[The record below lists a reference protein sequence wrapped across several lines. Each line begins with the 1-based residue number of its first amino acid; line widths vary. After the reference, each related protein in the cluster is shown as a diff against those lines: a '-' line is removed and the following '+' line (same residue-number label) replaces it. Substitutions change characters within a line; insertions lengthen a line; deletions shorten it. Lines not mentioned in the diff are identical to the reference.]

1 MPVIA
6 EGTEGTAP
14 GGSGS
19 SGGSGGLSGAEAD
32 RTIGEERS
40 RVAAEAELAG
50 LDALDRPAAAG
61 AGGSQPGVRRA
72 WSAVWPKLA
81 ACGLGLT
88 AWQAV
93 VSAGWK
99 PRYVLPGPAAVA
111 RELVAMTTDGT
122 LPRAVANTLVRAGL
136 GFALALVL
144 GVAAGSLMAR
154 NRLLR
159 SAFGSLLTGMQ
170 TMPSIAWFPL
180 AILLF
185 QLSEK
190 AILFVLV
197 LGAAPAVA
205 NGLITGA
212 DQIPPLL
219 LRTGQVLG
227 ARGFAAYRHVIL
239 PASLP
244 AFVGGLKQGWAFA
257 WRSLMAGEL
266 IVVIA
271 EKPSIGSI
279 LQTRRSLADAEGLMA
294 TMVVILVIGIVV
306 DGAVFGRLERA
317 ILKRWGL
324 GRA

>member
-1 MPVIA
+1 MPAIA
-6 EGTEGTAP
+6 DDTAQPGAPRQPGTP
-14 GGSGS
+14 
-19 SGGSGGLSGAEAD
+19 
-32 RTIGEERS
+32 TIGEERA

-50 LDALDRPAAAG
+50 LDALDRPG
-61 AGGSQPGVRRA
+61 APGARPAPSGIGGA
-72 WSAVWPKLA
+72 WSVLWPKLA
-81 ACGLGLT
+81 ACGLALG

-93 VSAGWK
+93 VTAGWK
-99 PRYVLPGPAAVA
+99 PRYVLPGPAAVGRQVA
-111 RELVAMTTDGT
+111 AMTADGT
-122 LPRAVANTLVRAGL
+122 LPRAVATTLMRAGL

-144 GVAAGSLMAR
+144 GVAAGSLIAR
-154 NRLLR
+154 RRLLR
-159 SAFGSLLTGMQ
+159 SAFGSLLTGIQ

-205 NGLITGA
+205 NGLITGT

-227 ARGFAAYRHVIL
+227 ARGFAAWRHVIL

-266 IVVIA
+266 VVVIA

-294 TMVVILVIGIVV
+294 TMVVILVVGIVI

-317 ILKRWGL
+317 VLRRWGL
-324 GRA
+324 GRG

>member
-6 EGTEGTAP
+6 DGTGAAGTIGPAP
-14 GGSGS
+14 GV
-19 SGGSGGLSGAEAD
+19 AT
-32 RTIGEERS
+32 TIGEERR

-50 LDALDRPAAAG
+50 LDALDRLRSAGPAPG
-61 AGGSQPGVRRA
+61 RPGVGRA
-72 WSAVWPKLA
+72 WSALWPKLA
-81 ACGLGLT
+81 ACGLGLG

-99 PRYVLPGPAAVA
+99 PRYVLPGPAAVG
-111 RELVAMTTDGT
+111 RELVAMTADGT
-122 LPRAVANTLVRAGL
+122 LPRAVVNTLVRAGL

-144 GVAAGSLMAR
+144 GVAVGSLMAR
-154 NRLLR
+154 HRLLR
-159 SAFGSLLTGMQ
+159 SAFGSLLTGIQ

-279 LQTRRSLADAEGLMA
+279 LQTRRSLADAKGLMA
-294 TMVVILVIGIVV
+294 TMLVILVIGIVV
-306 DGAVFGRLERA
+306 DSAVFGRLERA

-324 GRA
+324 GRG

>member
-1 MPVIA
+1 MPVTA
-6 EGTEGTAP
+6 ERTSP
-14 GGSGS
+14 G
-19 SGGSGGLSGAEAD
+19 A
-32 RTIGEERS
+32 TIGEERN
-40 RVAAEAELAG
+40 RVASEAELAG
-50 LDALDRPAAAG
+50 LDALDRPRAAG
-61 AGGSQPGVRRA
+61 AGQGQPTLRRA
-72 WSAVWPKLA
+72 WSALWPKLA
-81 ACGLGLT
+81 ACGLGL
-88 AWQAV
+88 AGWQAV

-99 PRYVLPGPAAVA
+99 PRYVLPGPAAVG
-111 RELVAMTTDGT
+111 RELGAMMADGT

-136 GFALALVL
+136 GFALALVF
-144 GVAAGSLMAR
+144 GVAVGSLMVR
-154 NRLLR
+154 NRLVR

-185 QLSEK
+185 QLSER

-205 NGLITGA
+205 NGLVAGA

-266 IVVIA
+266 IVVVA
-271 EKPSIGSI
+271 EKPSIGSL
-279 LQTRRSLADAEGLMA
+279 LQTRRSLADAEGLVA

-306 DGAVFGRLERA
+306 DGAIFGRLERA
-317 ILKRWGL
+317 VLTRWGL
-324 GRA
+324 GRG